1 MKILRQTDII
11 GERGIALIH
20 SIVTEM
26 GSLWQPTGLE
36 AGIDGNIEFRDPSTG
51 EMLNQHLA
59 VQSKAT
65 DKPFGPG
72 NPTYTCREKD
82 LEYWLKGNLPIIL
95 VYSHPDSREAFWVS
109 IRDYFADP
117 AQRRSRK
124 IVFDRERDRFDAS
137 AFHRLVRLAAGE
149 HSGVYLAP
157 PPSPEKIIT
166 NLAKIIRLPR
176 QLFHAHTSCT
186 SPTEVRRLLN
196 DSGGRDLHEW
206 AYRGKRLLSVHD
218 LSEQPWRRI
227 CDTGTVEPFTTSEW
241 SDSYDV
247 DRRDDFVALLNR
259 CLRAKLS
266 AMHVRYDAKEN
277 YYHFTATR
285 DLAPRRIRYRSMQQM
300 TAREVFK
307 PYRTTKGDRILE
319 YYRHNAFHGRFRRYE
334 GSWYLQIDPTY
345 RFTTDGRTIHPNAR
359 NLLSGIRKLERN
371 QAVLNHVVMWVSLL
385 QDPDTQ
391 DLFAP
396 RAYPHLGFGDLVALE
411 SPVGIPDK
419 LWAASESAEN
429 AQDGAPD
436 DELLELAFVEDADQ

>member
-1 MKILRQTDII
+1 RARPRRVPSRASLHRAPQSSASRRLSILRAHAR
-11 GERGIALIH
+11 EPRP
-20 SIVTEM
+20 SE
-26 GSLWQPTGLE
+26 
-36 AGIDGNIEFRDPSTG
+36 PSTVV
-51 EMLNQHLA
+51 LPSSPA
-59 VQSKAT
+59 PSKA
-65 DKPFGPG
+65 
-72 NPTYTCREKD
+72 PTPDVARCSA
-82 LEYWLKGNLPIIL
+82 LHLI
-95 VYSHPDSREAFWVS
+95 SHSCMSKQR
-109 IRDYFADP
+109 P
-117 AQRRSRK
+117 ARRRT
-124 IVFDRERDRFDAS
+124 INTRPQP
-137 AFHRLVRLAAGE
+137 LCAG
-149 HSGVYLAP
+149 SG
-157 PPSPEKIIT
+157 
-166 NLAKIIRLPR
+166 
-176 QLFHAHTSCT
+176 
-186 SPTEVRRLLN
+186 
-196 DSGGRDLHEW
+196 
-206 AYRGKRLLSVHD
+206 
-218 LSEQPWRRI
+218 
-227 CDTGTVEPFTTSEW
+227 
-241 SDSYDV
+241 
-247 DRRDDFVALLNR
+247 LNR

-436 DELLELAFVEDADQ
+436 DELLELAF